1 MKRMLQRNKPKAHI
15 LENMTRGVFKD
26 TKCDEVIVEMKP
38 NKDSRSIKQ
47 NKLYWQWLSCFEE
60 TGNTKDAMHNYLRE
74 MYLGCEFEKVRGH
87 MIKVIPSTTKLNVKE
102 FSEYLLKIDIL
113 AQDMGLILPR
123 PEDLY
128 YDSIGRKSGEQEDG

>member
-1 MKRMLQRNKPKAHI
+1 MKRMLQRHKPKAHI
-15 LENMTRGVFKD
+15 LENMTRATFKD
-26 TKCDEVIVEMKP
+26 TDCDEVVVEMKP
-38 NKDSRSIKQ
+38 NTDTRSMKQ
-47 NKLYWQWLSCFEE
+47 NKLYWKWLSCFEE

-87 MIKVIPSTTKLNVKE
+87 MVKVIPSTTTLGVKE

>member
-1 MKRMLQRNKPKAHI
+1 MKRLLQRNKPKAHI
-15 LENMTRGVFKD
+15 LENMTRGVFKENN
-26 TKCDEVIVEMKP
+26 CDEVVVERKP
-38 NKDSRSIKQ
+38 NKDSRSLKQ
-47 NKLYWQWLSCFEE
+47 NRLYWEWLKVLEE

-87 MIKVIPSTTKLNVKE
+87 LIKVIPSTTKLNVKE
-102 FSEYLLKIDIL
+102 FSEYLLKIDL
-113 AQDMGLILPR
+113 FAQDIGVILPR

>member
-1 MKRMLQRNKPKAHI
+1 MKRLLQRNKPKAHI

-74 MYLGCEFEKVRGH
+74 MYLGCEFEKVKGH
-87 MIKVIPSTTKLNVKE
+87 TIKILPSTTKLKVKE
-102 FSEYLLKIDIL
+102 FAEYLLKIDIL

-128 YDSIGRKSGEQEDG
+128 YDSIGRKSGEQENG

>member
-1 MKRMLQRNKPKAHI
+1 MLQRHKPKADI
-15 LENMTRGVFKD
+15 LKNMTRGVFKE
-26 TKCDEVIVEMKP
+26 TECDEVVVEMKP
-38 NKDSRSIKQ
+38 NTDSRSIKQ
-47 NKLYWQWLSCFEE
+47 NKLYWKWLKVFEE

-87 MIKVIPSTTKLNVKE
+87 TIKIIPSTTKLGVKE

-113 AQDMGLILPR
+113 AQEMGLILPR

-128 YDSIGRKSGEQEDG
+128 YDSIGRKSGEQENG

>member
-1 MKRMLQRNKPKAHI
+1 MKRLLQRNKPKAHI
-15 LENMTRGVFKD
+15 LENMTRGVFKENN
-26 TKCDEVIVEMKP
+26 CDEGVVEMKP
-38 NKDSRSIKQ
+38 NKDSRSLKQ
-47 NKLYWQWLSCFEE
+47 NRLYWEWLKVLEE

-87 MIKVIPSTTKLNVKE
+87 LIKVIPSTTKLNVKE
-102 FSEYLLKIDIL
+102 FSEYLLKIDL
-113 AQDMGLILPR
+113 FAQDIGVILPR

>member
-1 MKRMLQRNKPKAHI
+1 MKRMLQRHKPKAHI
-15 LENMTRGVFKD
+15 LENMTRGVFKE
-26 TKCDEVIVEMKP
+26 TECDEVVVEMKP
-38 NKDSRSIKQ
+38 NTDSRSMKQ
-47 NKLYWQWLSCFEE
+47 NKLYWKWLKVFEE

-87 MIKVIPSTTKLNVKE
+87 TVKVIPSTTTLGVKE

-113 AQDMGLILPR
+113 AQEMGLILPR

-128 YDSIGRKSGEQEDG
+128 YDSIGRKSGEQENG

>member
-15 LENMTRGVFKD
+15 LENMTRGVFNK
-26 TKCDEVIVEMKP
+26 TKCDEVVVEMKP
-38 NKDSRSIKQ
+38 NTDSRSIKQ

-74 MYLGCEFEKVRGH
+74 MYLGCEFEKVKGH
-87 MIKVIPSTTKLNVKE
+87 TIKILPSTTKLKVKE
-102 FSEYLLKIDIL
+102 FAEYLLKIDIL

-128 YDSIGRKSGEQEDG
+128 YDSIGRKSGEQESG

>member
-1 MKRMLQRNKPKAHI
+1 MKRLLQRNKPKAHI
-15 LENMTRGVFKD
+15 LENMSRQTFKD
-26 TKCDEVIVEMKP
+26 TECDEVIVEMKP
-38 NKDSRSIKQ
+38 NKESRSIKQ

-87 MIKVIPSTTKLNVKE
+87 MVKVIPSTTKLNVKE

>member
-1 MKRMLQRNKPKAHI
+1 MKRLLQRNKPKAHI
-15 LENMTRGVFKD
+15 LENMTRGVFKE
-26 TKCDEVIVEMKP
+26 TECDEVIVEMKP
-38 NKDSRSIKQ
+38 NKDSRSLKQ
-47 NKLYWQWLSCFEE
+47 NRLYWEWLKVLEE

-87 MIKVIPSTTKLNVKE
+87 LIKVIPSTTKLNVKE
-102 FSEYLLKIDIL
+102 FSEYLLKIDL
-113 AQDMGLILPR
+113 FAQDIGVILPR

>member
-15 LENMTRGVFKD
+15 LENMTRATFKD
-26 TKCDEVIVEMKP
+26 TDCDEVVVEMKP
-38 NKDSRSIKQ
+38 NTDSRSMKQ
-47 NKLYWQWLSCFEE
+47 NRLYWQWLSCFEE

-102 FSEYLLKIDIL
+102 FSEYLMKIDVL

-128 YDSIGRKSGEQEDG
+128 YDSIGRKSGEQEDD

>member
-15 LENMTRGVFKD
+15 LENMTRGVFKE

-74 MYLGCEFEKVRGH
+74 MYLGCEFEKVKGH
-87 MIKVIPSTTKLNVKE
+87 TIKILPSTTKLKVKE
-102 FSEYLLKIDIL
+102 FAEYLLKIDIL

-128 YDSIGRKSGEQEDG
+128 YDSIGRKSGEQESG

>member
-1 MKRMLQRNKPKAHI
+1 MKRLLQRNKPKAHI
-15 LENMTRGVFKD
+15 LENMTRGVFKE

-60 TGNTKDAMHNYLRE
+60 TGNTKDAMHKYLRE
-74 MYLGCEFEKVRGH
+74 MYLGCEFEKVKGH
-87 MIKVIPSTTKLNVKE
+87 TIKILPSTTKLKVKE
-102 FSEYLLKIDIL
+102 FAEYLLKIDIL

-128 YDSIGRKSGEQEDG
+128 YDSIGRKSGEQENG

>member
-1 MKRMLQRNKPKAHI
+1 MKRMLQRHKPKAHI
-15 LENMTRGVFKD
+15 LENMTRGVFKE
-26 TKCDEVIVEMKP
+26 TECDEVIVEMKP

-47 NKLYWQWLSCFEE
+47 NKLYWKWLSCFEE

-87 MIKVIPSTTKLNVKE
+87 TIKVMPLTTSLGVKE